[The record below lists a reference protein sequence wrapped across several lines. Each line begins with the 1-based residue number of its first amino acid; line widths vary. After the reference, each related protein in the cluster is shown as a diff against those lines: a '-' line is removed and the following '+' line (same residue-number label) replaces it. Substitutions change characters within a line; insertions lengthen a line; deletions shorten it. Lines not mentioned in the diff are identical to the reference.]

1 MPFMIINLAALALA
15 TCFFWWLSGFDS
27 KLTSENGVAD
37 FIRRGVRCG
46 VTLVL
51 VEISFVN
58 LWRYIEDHDPA
69 AGFAYMVAA
78 MPLVIIW
85 CSCLSHMGA
94 HAFGWLI
101 DSEDKRPFDPRRE
114 GRVLD
119 GIAALIRKGRKE
131 EAIRL
136 CESLKDTDEVSA
148 ATLAFTLEHLGVPQK
163 DAKMTKP
170 LAEADR
176 LRSQGKFSEAEVV
189 LHSVLFK
196 NPRDMEAAMMLM
208 RLYAQDMHQPMSA
221 MLVLRTL
228 EAQPR
233 MAADHLDFARRS
245 IEEWSNPQPEPS
257 VELPPAGSVDELLAQ
272 GFIGTA
278 SEMLEE
284 QVKAQPRD
292 FDLQMKLLEVQA
304 VHGKNFPLAEKM
316 VRRMEKTFSPEQV
329 EFAAARLKEWRGTV
343 NS

>member
-1 MPFMIINLAALALA
+1 VIINLAVLALA
-15 TCFFWWLSGFDS
+15 TWFFWWLSGFDS
-27 KLTSENGVAD
+27 KLTSENEVAD

-119 GIAALIRKGRKE
+119 GIAELIRKGRKE

-163 DAKMTKP
+163 DAK
-170 LAEADR
+170 
-176 LRSQGKFSEAEVV
+176 
-189 LHSVLFK
+189 
-196 NPRDMEAAMMLM
+196 
-208 RLYAQDMHQPMSA
+208 
-221 MLVLRTL
+221 
-228 EAQPR
+228 
-233 MAADHLDFARRS
+233 
-245 IEEWSNPQPEPS
+245 
-257 VELPPAGSVDELLAQ
+257 
-272 GFIGTA
+272 
-278 SEMLEE
+278 
-284 QVKAQPRD
+284 
-292 FDLQMKLLEVQA
+292 
-304 VHGKNFPLAEKM
+304 
-316 VRRMEKTFSPEQV
+316 
-329 EFAAARLKEWRGTV
+329 
-343 NS
+343 